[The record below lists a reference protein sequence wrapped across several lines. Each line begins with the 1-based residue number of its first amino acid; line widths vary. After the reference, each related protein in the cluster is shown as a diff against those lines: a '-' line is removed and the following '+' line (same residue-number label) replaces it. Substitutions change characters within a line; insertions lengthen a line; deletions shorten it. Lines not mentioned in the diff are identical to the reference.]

1 MAQGS
6 DLNNSIAAV
15 LGLVYV
21 LSELGLALKRRAKPG
36 ESRIQDR
43 GSLALLWIVIVAS
56 VTMALDIAYA
66 LPAAG
71 MGAGPALRFLGTMV
85 FAAGLTIRWYSIAH
99 LGRFFTINVA
109 IAANHRLIDTG
120 PYRFVRHPS
129 YTGALM
135 AFLGL
140 ALCLANWASLVVM
153 LVPVFLVFLRRMHV
167 EEGALLQAL
176 GDQYRDY
183 MRRTKRLIPTV
194 Y

>member
-1 MAQGS
+1 MNKSLAS
-6 DLNNSIAAV
+6 V
-15 LGLVYV
+15 LGLIYV
-21 LSELGLALKRRAKPG
+21 LSELSLTLKRRARAG
-36 ESRIQDR
+36 ESRNEDR

-56 VTMALDIAYA
+56 VVSAFDIAHA
-66 LPAAG
+66 FPAAG
-71 MGAGPALRFLGTMV
+71 MGAVRTLRFLGIAA
-85 FAAGLTIRWYSIAH
+85 FAAGLAIRWYSIVH
-99 LGRFFTINVA
+99 LGRFFTVNVA
-109 IAANHRLIDTG
+109 IAANHRLINTG

-140 ALCLANWASLVVM
+140 ALCLGNWASLAVM
-153 LVPVFLVFLRRMHV
+153 LVPIFLVFLRRMHV

-183 MRRTKRLIPTV
+183 MHRTKRLIPAV

>member
-1 MAQGS
+1 MKTSVAS
-6 DLNNSIAAV
+6 L
-15 LGLVYV
+15 LGLIYV
-21 LSELGLALKRRAKPG
+21 LSEFGLAVKKRAKIAETRDG
-36 ESRIQDR
+36 DR
-43 GSLALLWIVIVAS
+43 GSLRLLWIVIVAC
-56 VTMALDIAYA
+56 VTLSFRLAYL

-71 MGAGPALRFLGTMV
+71 MRAAPALRALGIAIFVVGLMV
-85 FAAGLTIRWYSIAH
+85 RWFSIVH
-99 LGRFFTINVA
+99 LGRFFTVNVA
-109 IAANHRLIDTG
+109 IATDHRLIDTG

-140 ALCLANWASLVVM
+140 ALCLANWASLVVIV
-153 LVPVFLVFLRRMHV
+153 VPVFLVFLRRMQV

-183 MRRTKRLIPTV
+183 MNRTKRLIPAV

>member
-1 MAQGS
+1 MTA
-6 DLNNSIAAV
+6 SI
-15 LGLVYV
+15 LGLIYV
-21 LSELGLALKRRAKPG
+21 VSELGLAVKKRAKAG
-36 ESRIQDR
+36 ETRNQDR
-43 GSLALLWIVIVAS
+43 GSLGLLWIVIVSS
-56 VTMALDIAYA
+56 VTLACSISYL

-71 MGAGPALRFLGTMV
+71 MGAAPTLRFLGTAV
-85 FAAGLTIRWYSIAH
+85 FAAGLAIRWYSIIH
-99 LGRFFTINVA
+99 LGRFFTVNVA
-109 IAANHRLIDTG
+109 IATNHRLIDTG

-153 LVPVFLVFLRRMHV
+153 VVPVFLVFLRRMHV

-176 GDQYRDY
+176 GDQYRGY
-183 MRRTKRLIPTV
+183 MNRTKRLIPAV